1 MGGTV
6 PTLTQSIADAAAA
19 AGARLVYADNL
30 YAYGP
35 VDGPITEDLPA
46 QATTNKGR
54 IRALM
59 AERLLAAHHSGTL
72 QVAIGRSS
80 DYYGP
85 GGANRVVG
93 DILFGAAVNG
103 RRARWLGRLDVPHSL
118 NYLPDVARALIIL
131 GARPEALGEVWHLP
145 AAEPVTGRGF
155 VELIA
160 AALGRPVKV
169 TATSRPALRLAGV
182 FDPRARETI
191 ELLYQWERP
200 FVLHASR
207 FQRALGPLGPTPH
220 PGPLPPRSPG
230 SSSEQAAPAADRS
243 GMRRRTGRL
252 RGHPVPALA
261 RERMVQRF
269 SGPAATRTERSTAR
283 SALPYQRRPGA
294 KAKLNFERLDA
305 FFVPVSSCPTHQ
317 LLRTFLLAWSVTTG
331 LAHCRPQRRP
341 RLPVPPGFPRW
352 WGQRAGAEHR
362 RPRAGKQATA
372 ARPPWP

>member
-6 PTLTQSIADAAAA
+6 PTLTQSIADPAAA

-230 SSSEQAAPAADRS
+230 SSSEQATPTADAVRHPATNWSAARPPRAGVGAGAD
-243 GMRRRTGRL
+243 GT
-252 RGHPVPALA
+252 A
-261 RERMVQRF
+261 VQR
-269 SGPAATRTERSTAR
+269 TRSDPDGAIHRPFR
-283 SALPYQRRPGA
+283 SALP
-294 KAKLNFERLDA
+294 
-305 FFVPVSSCPTHQ
+305 
-317 LLRTFLLAWSVTTG
+317 
-331 LAHCRPQRRP
+331 
-341 RLPVPPGFPRW
+341 
-352 WGQRAGAEHR
+352 
-362 RPRAGKQATA
+362 ATSGREGEA
-372 ARPPWP
+372 QF